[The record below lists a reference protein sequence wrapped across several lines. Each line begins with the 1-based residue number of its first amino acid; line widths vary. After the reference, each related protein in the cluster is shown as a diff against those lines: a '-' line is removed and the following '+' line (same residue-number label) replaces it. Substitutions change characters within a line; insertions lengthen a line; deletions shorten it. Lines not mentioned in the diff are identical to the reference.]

1 MEKTLLPVNLQFFA
15 GDPEAGT
22 ADPAA
27 AAETE
32 NAAADAAGTEN
43 GGGQDTTKKGAAGK
57 TYDQAYIDKMKADH
71 EAKMA
76 AAVEEALK
84 IAKMDEAGKASY
96 EREKAVKELAE
107 REEKIAL
114 RERKADALELLA
126 ENGISAGFVDLLVG
140 GSGEETKKNVAAFK
154 EQFDAAV
161 QAQVEKRIA
170 GTTPKGGKGAG
181 ALSEEEAIAAEI
193 DKYMM

>member
-1 MEKTLLPVNLQFFA
+1 MEKSLLPMNLQFFA

-22 ADPAA
+22 ADPPA
-27 AAETE
+27 
-32 NAAADAAGTEN
+32 AAGTENTATDVAGTDN
-43 GGGQDTTKKGAAGK
+43 GGGQDTAKKGATGK
-57 TYDQAYIDKMKADH
+57 TYDQAYIDKMEADY

-84 IAKMDEAGKASY
+84 VAKMDEAGKASY
-96 EREKAVKELAE
+96 EQEKTVKELAE
-107 REEKIAL
+107 REAKIAL

-126 ENGISAGFVDLLVG
+126 ESGIPAGFVDLLVG
-140 GSGEETKKNVAAFK
+140 SSGEETKKNVAVFK

-161 QAQVEKRIA
+161 QAQVERRIA

-181 ALSEEEAIAAEI
+181 ALSEEEAMAVEI
-193 DKYMM
+193 DKYMR

>member
-1 MEKTLLPVNLQFFA
+1 MEKALLPMNLQFFA
-15 GDPEAGT
+15 ADSAAGT

-27 AAETE
+27 AAGTE
-32 NAAADAAGTEN
+32 STAADTEGTEKE
-43 GGGQDTTKKGAAGK
+43 GRQDDAKKEAAGK
-57 TYDQAYIDKMKADH
+57 TYDQAYVDKMAADY
-71 EAKMA
+71 EVKTA

-84 IAKMDEAGKASY
+84 VAKMDEAGKASY
-96 EREKAVKELAE
+96 EQEKAAKELAE
-107 REEKIAL
+107 REAKIAL

-126 ENGISAGFVDLLVG
+126 ENGIPAGFVDLLVG

-161 QAQVEKRIA
+161 QAQVESRIA

-181 ALSEEEAIAAEI
+181 AMSEEEAMAAEI
-193 DKYMM
+193 DKYM

>member
-1 MEKTLLPVNLQFFA
+1 MEKSLLPMNLQFFA
-15 GDPEAGT
+15 ADPAAGT

-27 AAETE
+27 EAGTE
-32 NAAADAAGTEN
+32 STAADTAGTEN
-43 GGGQDTTKKGAAGK
+43 ESGQDAAKKGAAGK
-57 TYDQAYIDKMKADH
+57 TSDQAYVDRMAADY

-84 IAKMDEAGKASY
+84 VAKMDEAGKASY
-96 EREKAVKELAE
+96 EQEKAVKELAE
-107 REEKIAL
+107 REAKIAL

-126 ENGISAGFVDLLVG
+126 ENGIPAEFVDLLVG

-161 QAQVEKRIA
+161 QAQVESRIA

-181 ALSEEEAIAAEI
+181 ALSEEEAMAAEI
-193 DKYMM
+193 DKYM